1 VERVT
6 GGAFF
11 LDKEELAL
19 AAFFLKDCEVERG
32 VADVRVRFGV
42 DRGVLIPRDGV
53 LLRLPETLEGF
64 DGLPAS
70 CHRRRL
76 RQSSQASRVSLE
88 TSQQ

>member
-1 VERVT
+1 MVETWQFSSVERVT

-64 DGLPAS
+64 DGTAGILPPP
-70 CHRRRL
+70 
-76 RQSSQASRVSLE
+76 SSAAE
-88 TSQQ
+88 